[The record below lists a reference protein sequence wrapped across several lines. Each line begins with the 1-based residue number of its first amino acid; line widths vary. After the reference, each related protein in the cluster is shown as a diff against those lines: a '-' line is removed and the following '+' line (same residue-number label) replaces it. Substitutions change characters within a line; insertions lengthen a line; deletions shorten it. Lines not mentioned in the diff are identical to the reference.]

1 MHYHMKRLTLK
12 NHKVVVLIVKD
23 SLVEG
28 SLLLS
33 LLEKSSKFGMAEVTV
48 TLLQHI

>member
-1 MHYHMKRLTLK
+1 MHDQMKRLALK
-12 NHKVVVLIVKD
+12 NHKVVVLIIKD

-28 SLLLS
+28 SFLLS
-33 LLEKSSKFGMAEVTV
+33 LLEEGSKFGMAEVTV